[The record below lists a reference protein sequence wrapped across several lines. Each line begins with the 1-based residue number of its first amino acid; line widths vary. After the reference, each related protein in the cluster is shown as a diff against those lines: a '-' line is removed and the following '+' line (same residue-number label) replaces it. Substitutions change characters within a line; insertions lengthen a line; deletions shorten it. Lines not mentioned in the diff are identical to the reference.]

1 VAMIRWLI
9 VLAAVAA
16 LAAGCSDKSKQGSS
30 ASDERTKEIEAAARD
45 GDDRA
50 VEKIAPLVRHEDAQT
65 ATAAVAALARM
76 ASPKACETLQQ
87 VVLADTRAAVRQV
100 AVASLSQRKEPQ
112 AVEAISQ
119 AMVRDASPEVRN
131 EAALGLARAGTVKD
145 VPTQANAL
153 EGEQDPKVAR
163 TQVLAMER
171 LIGVR
176 LPRPDPR
183 LSPAERQA
191 ALQRMR
197 NTALNL
203 AAAKKNKIP
212 LGSPCKDH

>member
-1 VAMIRWLI
+1 MMRWLI
-9 VLAAVAA
+9 VLAAAAA

-30 ASDERTKEIEAAARD
+30 PADERTREIEAAARA
-45 GDDRA
+45 GDDKA

-65 ATAAVAALARM
+65 ATAAVTALARM

-87 VVLADTRAAVRQV
+87 VVLADTRPEVRRAAV
-100 AVASLSQRKEPQ
+100 AGLSQRTEPR

-119 AMVRDASPEVRN
+119 AMVRDVSPEVRSD
-131 EAALGLARAGTVKD
+131 AALGLARAGTVKD
-145 VPTQANAL
+145 VPTLANAV
-153 EGEQDPKVAR
+153 ESEQDPKVAR

-183 LSPAERQA
+183 LSPAERRA
-191 ALQRMR
+191 ALQRLR

-203 AAAKKNKIP
+203 AEAKKNHIP
-212 LGSPCKDH
+212 RGSCKDNPR